1 MYTFSELQDIAIASQ
16 AVISEVSELYSTH
29 GKLHALKSKHARKC
43 IKRASDAT
51 KWLEQSVIVGN
62 SCNEYFILADAVIS
76 WRIVR
81 ALDIN
86 EISRT
91 LDTLEDCRGYYFV

>member
-1 MYTFSELQDIAIASQ
+1 MYTFAELQDIVIASQ
-16 AVISEVSELYSTH
+16 VVMSEVDQLHSTH

-51 KWLEQSVIVGN
+51 KWLEQSTFISKSGN
-62 SCNEYFILADAVIS
+62 HYFLLACLPVS
-76 WRIVR
+76 YQLVR
-81 ALDIN
+81 ALNIN

-91 LDTLEDCRGYYFV
+91 RDSLENCRGYYFV